1 MRLNRL
7 FVLSVVI
14 PIMLLAP
21 FLLTAGGGWTK
32 DKGTAY
38 YKVSHWWVDATKQ
51 FNLDGTSSAIPPEG
65 IFRTSL
71 FAEYGITNQLTG
83 IINLPFS
90 KSANDTE
97 SISGIGDTDIALKYQ
112 LNKPGSKFVLAGT
125 VLFGLPFG
133 NSGGGVDGTL
143 QTGDGEF
150 NQLVQLDLSRSFAV
164 GPVNAY
170 ANVYLGFNNRSNN
183 FSDEFRSGGELGA
196 SFIKGKVWVIARLDM
211 IESLQNGTKST
222 SANDGA
228 TIFANNTEY
237 VASTYEVAVYATK
250 KIGISASYATVFDAS
265 LIFASPSYSL
275 GFFLDLK

>member
-1 MRLNRL
+1 M